1 MMMDP
6 IEGGGVKEI
15 SVTPDRGQ
23 RTVWL
28 IHWTLWFVPILVGL
42 LILMVINSLVFGLCA
57 LGWVLLMIPLAVWL
71 PAYFHSLDYAL
82 ANDAVKGRRG
92 VLFKRSVT
100 MPYHKITNVDITH
113 GPLQRKYGVGYLH
126 CQTAG
131 AGGQQ
136 GARAELKM
144 EGIKDLEGVKDLIM
158 ERIKGLSAVQAGTV
172 AHQAAEA
179 PGSASV
185 AGGANFQEQMLAEL
199 RAIRE
204 AVEKRSGS

>member
-1 MMMDP
+1 M
-6 IEGGGVKEI
+6 KEI
-15 SVTPDRGQ
+15 SVKPDRGQ

-28 IHWTLWFVPILVGL
+28 IHWSIWFFPILIGL
-42 LILMVINSLVFGLCA
+42 LILMVVNPLVFGLCA
-57 LGWVLLMIPLAVWL
+57 LGWALFMLPLGLWL
-71 PAYFHSLDYAL
+71 PVYFRSLDYSIAG
-82 ANDAVKGRRG
+82 DAVKGRRG

-113 GPLQRKYGVGYLH
+113 GPLQRKFGVGYLH

-144 EGIKDLEGVKDLIM
+144 EGIRDLEGIKDLIM
-158 ERIKGLSAVQAGTV
+158 ERIKGVPEAQAGMTV
-172 AHQAAEA
+172 PRSTGEPGVAA
-179 PGSASV
+179 G
-185 AGGANFQEQMLAEL
+185 AGGANGLQTASAPRLDLMADVLAEL

-204 AVEKRSGS
+204 VLEKKP

>member
-1 MMMDP
+1 MN
-6 IEGGGVKEI
+6 EI

-28 IHWTLWFVPILVGL
+28 IHWSLWFFTTLLAL
-42 LILMVINSLVFGLCA
+42 LILMVINPLVFGLCA
-57 LGWVLLMIPLAVWL
+57 LGWILFMLPLGLYL
-71 PAYFHSLDYAL
+71 PAYFRSLDYTIAG
-82 ANDAVKGRRG
+82 DAVKGQRG
-92 VLFKRSVT
+92 VFFKRQVT

-113 GPLQRKYGVGYLH
+113 GPLQRKFGVGYVH

-144 EGIKDLEGVKDLIM
+144 EGIKDLEGIKETIM
-158 ERIKGLSAVQAGTV
+158 GRIREASATRTGAAGP
-172 AHQAAEA
+172 QPSAAPEGDVMA
-179 PGSASV
+179 DV
-185 AGGANFQEQMLAEL
+185 LAEL

-204 AVEKRSGS
+204 ALERKPGS